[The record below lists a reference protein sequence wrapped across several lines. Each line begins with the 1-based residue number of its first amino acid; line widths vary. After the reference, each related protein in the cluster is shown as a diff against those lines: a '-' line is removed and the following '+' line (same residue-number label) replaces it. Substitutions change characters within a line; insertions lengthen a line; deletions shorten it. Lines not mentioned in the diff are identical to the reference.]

1 MTKKFLLLLCIVLA
15 GLASSQGQ
23 EILRPLAG
31 NPAKMQF
38 RDSVFTK
45 TEPGTAL
52 TLPLREDF
60 SYAGPYPDP
69 MLWEDN
75 YVFVNTGFAVN
86 PKSFG
91 TATFDALNAQG
102 EIYSEAEEDNY
113 QFSADFLTSRP
124 IRLDS
129 VFGSEPAALQP
140 SDSIMLTFFY
150 QPQGRG
156 SAPRQRDS
164 LVVEFLHTP
173 GYYTEDPENPDEEIW
188 VDDLWESIW
197 RAEGESLESFVEN
210 NDSTFFKQVALFIDE
225 EIYLRDDF
233 QFRFRNYASFPLSK
247 TPDNFAG
254 NISNWNVDYITLD
267 YGRSVADSFYYDI
280 AFAAP
285 AQSILQDLQ
294 SMPWSHYIID
304 PESRQRARFN
314 VDIANLDNMT
324 LNYSYRYYITDEQ
337 GSVVRNYNGG
347 TRNIA
352 PFHIGGYQSFEE
364 HANPILV
371 PNPLGSGALQPA
383 PSRLFKINHVIRQG
397 DNGDSWT
404 RNDTIVFRQV
414 FDNYFAFDDGS
425 PENGYGIAGFNAKG
439 AVRFIL
445 SHTDTLEAV
454 QFYFNP
460 TLYNQSVHPFI
471 LKVWKNLEPETVLYE
486 SEPVSV
492 EFGESL
498 NQFVSF
504 PLDPPLAVS
513 DTIYVGWE
521 QTTNEFLNIGYDLSS
536 TATGHIFF
544 NSHGEWLPSIYEG
557 ALMIRPVFGPQT
569 ITHTPTEPIPGEM
582 KVYPNPVRHNSLN
595 IELPQNLTG
604 DYEVRIFDAS
614 GRLVSTYH
622 NQNRLDVS
630 SLVNGM
636 YFLQVTTR
644 GAVAAEPSRFIIAR

>member
-1 MTKKFLLLLCIVLA
+1 M
-15 GLASSQGQ
+15 ASSQGQ
-23 EILRPLAG
+23 EILRPLPG
-31 NPAKMQF
+31 NPVKMQY

-45 TEPGTAL
+45 TEPGTAI

-60 SYAGPYPDP
+60 SYPGPYPDP

-91 TATFDALNAQG
+91 TATFDALNAYG
-102 EIYSEAEEDNY
+102 EIYEEAEENNY

-129 VFGSEPAALQP
+129 VFGSEPTALQP
-140 SDSIMLTFFY
+140 SDSILLTFYY

-188 VDDLWESIW
+188 VDDLWKSIW
-197 RAEGESLESFVEN
+197 RAEGESLASFVAN
-210 NDSTFFKQVALFIDE
+210 NDSTFFKYVALFIDDE
-225 EIYLRDDF
+225 TYLRDDF

-267 YGRSVADSFYYDI
+267 YGRSVADSFFYDI

-294 SMPWSHYIID
+294 SMPWSHYIVD
-304 PESRQRARFN
+304 PESRHRARFN

-324 LNYSYRYYITDEQ
+324 LNYSYRYYITNEQ

-397 DNGDSWT
+397 DTGDSWT

-414 FDNYFAFDDGS
+414 FDNYFAYDDGS
-425 PENGYGIAGFNAKG
+425 PENGYGLAGFNAKG

-460 TLYNQSVHPFI
+460 TLYNQSVRPFI
-471 LKVWKNLEPETVLYE
+471 LKVWDNLDPETVLYE
-486 SEPVSV
+486 SEPLSV
-492 EFGESL
+492 EFGDGL

-504 PLDPPLAVS
+504 PLDPPLVVS

-536 TATGHIFF
+536 NATGQIFF
-544 NSHGEWLPSIYEG
+544 NSHGQWLPSLYEG

-569 ITHTPTEPIPGEM
+569 ITNTPAEPLQREM
-582 KVYPNPVRHNSLN
+582 KVYPNPVRHNILN
-595 IELPQNLTG
+595 IELPQDLTS
-604 DYEVRIFDAS
+604 DYEIRIFDAS
-614 GRLVSTYH
+614 GRLVASYQS
-622 NQNRLDVS
+622 QNRLDVS

-636 YFLQVTTR
+636 YFLQITTR
-644 GAVAAEPSRFIIAR
+644 GAIAAEPSRFIIAR

>member
-1 MTKKFLLLLCIVLA
+1 MTKKFIVILCLVVA
-15 GLASSQGQ
+15 GMASSQGQ

-31 NPAKMQF
+31 NPVKMQY

-45 TEPGTAL
+45 TGPGAAI
-52 TLPLREDF
+52 TLPFREDF
-60 SYAGPYPDP
+60 SYPGPYPDP

-75 YVFVNTGFAVN
+75 YVFINTGFAVH
-86 PKSFG
+86 PRSFG

-102 EIYSEAEEDNY
+102 EIYAEAEENNF
-113 QFSADFLTSRP
+113 QFAADFLTSRP

-140 SDSIMLTFFY
+140 SDSILLTFYY
-150 QPQGRG
+150 QPQGMG

-173 GYYTEDPENPDEEIW
+173 GYYTEDPENPEEEIW
-188 VDDLWESIW
+188 VEDLWLSVW
-197 RAEGESLESFVEN
+197 RAEGENLESFLEN
-210 NDSTFFKQVALFIDE
+210 NDSTFFKRVALFIDDE
-225 EIYLRDDF
+225 TYLREDF
-233 QFRFRNYASFPLSK
+233 QFRFRNYASFPLTK
-247 TPDNFAG
+247 TPDNYAG
-254 NISNWNVDYITLD
+254 NISIWNVDYITLD

-294 SMPWSHYIID
+294 SMPWSHYIVN
-304 PESRQRARFN
+304 PESRHRARFN
-314 VDIANLDNMT
+314 VAISNLDNMT
-324 LNYSYRYYITDEQ
+324 LNYSYRYFITNEQ

-352 PFHIGGYQSFEE
+352 PFHIAGYQDFEE

-383 PSRLFKINHVIRQG
+383 ESRLFKVNHVIRQG
-397 DNGDSWT
+397 DTGDSWT

-425 PENGYGIAGFNAKG
+425 PENGYGLAGFNAQG

-460 TLYNQSVHPFI
+460 TLNNQSVRPFI
-471 LKVWKNLEPETVLYE
+471 LKVWQNLEPEVVLYE
-486 SEPVSV
+486 SEPLSV
-492 EFGESL
+492 EFGDGL
-498 NQFVSF
+498 NQFVTF
-504 PLDPPLAVS
+504 PLDPPISVS
-513 DTIYVGWE
+513 DTIYVGW
-521 QTTNEFLNIGYDLSS
+521 QQLTNTFLNIGYDQNSNAS
-536 TATGHIFF
+536 AHIFF
-544 NSHGEWLPSIYEG
+544 NSHGEWLPTLYEG

-569 ITHTPTEPIPGEM
+569 ITNTPAEPIKREM
-582 KVYPNPVRHNSLN
+582 KVYPNPVRHNILN

-604 DYEVRIFDAS
+604 NYEVRIFDTS
-614 GRLVSTYH
+614 GRMVANYH
-622 NQNRLDVS
+622 NQNTLDVS

-636 YFLQVTTR
+636 YFLQVTSQ
-644 GAVAAEPSRFIIAR
+644 GAAAAEPSRFIIAR

>member
-337 GSVVRNYNGG
+337 GLVVRNYNGG

-471 LKVWKNLEPETVLYE
+471 LKVWKNLDPETVLYE

-636 YFLQVTTR
+636 YFLQVITH